1 MIFEKEPQPF
11 SPRFEIV
18 SCFFEHDGKIL
29 LLHRQ
34 DHKSEGN
41 TWGVPA
47 GKMELGELP
56 EQAILRELKQETGY
70 QAKSGELSYFKKV
83 YVQYPNY
90 EFVYHIYHLMLSRKV
105 DIKIN
110 PGEHKNYQW
119 VTPTQALQ
127 EVLIPDLDAC
137 LRLFYHLR

>member
-1 MIFEKEPQPF
+1 MIFESEPQSF

-18 SCFFEHDGKIL
+18 SCFFECDGKIL
-29 LLHRQ
+29 LLHRR

-47 GKMELGELP
+47 GKMELGESA
-56 EQAILRELKQETGY
+56 EQAMFRELKQETGY
-70 QAKSGELSYFKKV
+70 QAKPGELSHFKKV
-83 YVQYPNY
+83 YVQYSTY
-90 EFVYHIYHLMLSRKV
+90 DFVYHIYHLMLPEKV
-105 DIKIN
+105 DININ

-127 EVLIPDLDAC
+127 GVLIPDLDAC
-137 LRLFYHLR
+137 IRLFYNL